1 VCNICFGAANKHA
14 LGNVQNKLKVF
25 SFIKLSGNTA
35 ITEEDMPRRE
45 RSELDPNKAIEQYAY
60 EVLKLTFAL
69 ALLVV
74 VCVDGLKHFKD
85 MVPQSWWV
93 WALLPVI
100 ALLLRVSFSI
110 YRKLTEEET
119 ASDEI

>member
-1 VCNICFGAANKHA
+1 MYYC
-14 LGNVQNKLKVF
+14 
-25 SFIKLSGNTA
+25 S
-35 ITEEDMPRRE
+35 TEEDMPHKKKQPP
-45 RSELDPNKAIEQYAY
+45 LDPNKAIEQYAY

-74 VCVDGLKHFKD
+74 VGVDGLKHFKD
-85 MVPQSWWV
+85 MVPQSWWL
-93 WALLPVI
+93 WASLPVI
-100 ALLLRVSFSI
+100 ALVLRVCFSI